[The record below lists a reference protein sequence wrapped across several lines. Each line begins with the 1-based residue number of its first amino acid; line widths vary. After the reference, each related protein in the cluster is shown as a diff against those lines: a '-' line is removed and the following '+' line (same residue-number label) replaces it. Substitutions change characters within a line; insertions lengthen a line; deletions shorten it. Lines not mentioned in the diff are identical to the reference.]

1 MKKWFG
7 LLTLLSGLFLVA
19 CGAKQAQEAAAP
31 ASWADRY
38 ASLVASGKEAKGEEF
53 ADLQKEVTAIRKELG
68 DAYVYIIS
76 PLKAGKAALDGD
88 GSGDFMLTVDGSDP
102 AEDWGVTYDA
112 EAQFAEGWEGQ
123 VSVARSAWE
132 DGDKER
138 WSVFAPVTDKDGK
151 VVALLGIDTDVT
163 DLMKDFPEWNRDKED
178 WNGYTHDVPDGFPVP
193 IQEKLDELKP
203 LVEEYAKTLSYTE
216 N

>member
-1 MKKWFG
+1 MKKVLWMMTAF
-7 LLTLLSGLFLVA
+7 LATLFLVA
-19 CGAKQAQEAAAP
+19 CGAKQAEETAAP

-53 ADLQKEVTAIRKELG
+53 AGLQQEVTAIREELG

-76 PLKAGKAALDGD
+76 PLKDGKAALDGD
-88 GSGDFMLTVDGSDP
+88 GEGDFMLTVDGSDP

-163 DLMKDFPEWNRDKED
+163 ELMKDYSEWNRDKAN
-178 WNGYTHDVPDGFPVP
+178 WNGYTHDVPGGFPAP

-203 LVEEYAKTLSYTE
+203 IVEKYAKTLSAT